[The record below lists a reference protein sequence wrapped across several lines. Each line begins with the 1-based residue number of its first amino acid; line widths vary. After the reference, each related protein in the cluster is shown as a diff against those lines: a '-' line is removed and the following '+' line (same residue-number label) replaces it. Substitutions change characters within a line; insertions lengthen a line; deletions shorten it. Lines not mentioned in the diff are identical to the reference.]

1 MTRPRRLVQY
11 GPRAVLAE
19 YDSLDDVIAATR
31 ELRRRAPAGVVD
43 IIPAARTILVTTT
56 GVPDVIAR
64 VLADPIGESSATV
77 HPADTV
83 TVPVRYDGVDLAD
96 VADRCGLRA
105 DDVVAL
111 HSGALYTVGF
121 CGFLPGFSYLVGLD
135 PRLHLPRRATPRTS
149 VPAGAVAIASEFT
162 AVYPSPSPG
171 GWHLLGTTDAVM
183 WDDARD
189 VPALL
194 PPGVAVRFE
203 PV

>member
-1 MTRPRRLVQY
+1 
-11 GPRAVLAE
+11 VLAE
-19 YDSLDDVIAATR
+19 YDSLDEVIAATHA
-31 ELRRRAPAGVVD
+31 LRDRLPAEVVD
-43 IIPAARTILVTTT
+43 IVPAARTILVTTT
-56 GVPDVIAR
+56 GSPDAVAAVLVDATTESPTIAR
-64 VLADPIGESSATV
+64 HE
-77 HPADTV
+77 DTV
-83 TVPVRYDGVDLAD
+83 VVPVRYDGADLAE
-96 VADRCGLRA
+96 VADRCGLEV

-111 HSGALYTVGF
+111 HSGARYTVGF

-135 PRLHLPRRATPRTS
+135 MRLHLPRRDTPRTS

-194 PPGVAVRFE
+194 PPGVSVRFE